1 VLTITN
7 SYPGFQLI
15 KPACEKIFKTVADGE
30 AAVINQVSVIV
41 TNDIVLN
48 RLKRQFFQE
57 DVLTDTISFQY
68 HEPGS
73 PIDGEVYLSI
83 DRIKENAQKYN
94 NNFKDELVLVLIH
107 SFLHLIGYDDQTP
120 TEKKTMNRIQ
130 QSYQKKI
137 SIKNLFKITQTR

>member
-7 SYPGFQLI
+7 SYPGFQLL
-15 KPACEKIFKTVADGE
+15 KPACEKILNIVADGE
-30 AAVINQVSVIV
+30 AAIINQVSVIV
-41 TNDIVLN
+41 TNDTVLN
-48 RLKRQFFQE
+48 QLKKQFFQE

-73 PIDGEVYLSI
+73 PIDGEVYLSL
-83 DRIKENAQKYN
+83 DRIEENAQKYN
-94 NNFKDELVLVLIH
+94 TNFKDELVLVLIH

-130 QSYQKKI
+130 QIYQKKI
-137 SIKNLFKITQTR
+137 SIKYLFKIIQTR

>member
-1 VLTITN
+1 VLSIIN
-7 SYPGFQLI
+7 SYPGFQLL
-15 KPACEKIFKTVADGE
+15 KPACEQILKTVTVGE
-30 AAVINQVSVIV
+30 AVAIQQVSVIAIS
-41 TNDIVLN
+41 DIVLN

-73 PIDGEVYLSI
+73 PIHGEVYLSI
-83 DRIKENAQKYN
+83 DRIRDNAKKYKN
-94 NNFKDELVLVLIH
+94 DFQNELTLVLLH

-120 TEKKTMNRIQ
+120 TEKKTMNRRQ

-137 SIKNLFKITQTR
+137 SIKYLFRITKIR